1 MAIKAIMKVNDVEKA
16 YEIIKNYN
24 GKNNFLLYLKYK
36 ITNNKDVLSEY
47 DIQYILNNYDFEP
60 YLVNRV
66 VKISTVLGRKLTE
79 KYDIDFIPEK

>member
-36 ITNNKDVLSEY
+36 ITNNKDELSEY
-47 DIQYILNNYDFEP
+47 DIQ
-60 YLVNRV
+60 
-66 VKISTVLGRKLTE
+66 
-79 KYDIDFIPEK
+79 